1 MDEGRVTKAP
11 IFHTAS
17 NIVYDDTKVFVG
29 ARSVPV
35 ETLFWSLKVL
45 LKTKLLK
52 KYLQTQ
58 LLQTMKK
65 TLVKDKNVVYM
76 ASAPGFVPSGRKPQT
91 VVNVKLNLP
100 QAFPSE
106 AVVSAYLSPAMD
118 TSEERFSWAVPNL
131 VGVRDFAM
139 NRFGWDKSQVDK
151 LLKPVIRALE
161 ERGGS
166 RQARLEKYFKSHRVK
181 LPDKGLIFTSNQE
194 VFKSPCCKQSQT
206 LVRISGFELSAHVR
220 PATTPPP
227 AVCRSHQVRN

>member
-1 MDEGRVTKAP
+1 MGKEFGMP
-11 IFHTAS
+11 
-17 NIVYDDTKVFVG
+17 VG
-29 ARSVPV
+29 N
-35 ETLFWSLKVL
+35 
-45 LKTKLLK
+45 KTREKL
-52 KYLQTQ
+52 
-58 LLQTMKK
+58 
-65 TLVKDKNVVYM
+65 
-76 ASAPGFVPSGRKPQT
+76 R
-91 VVNVKLNLP
+91 KLNLP
-100 QAFPSE
+100 QAFPSK
-106 AVVSAYLSPAMD
+106 AVVPAYLSPAVD
-118 TSEERFSWAVPNL
+118 TCEERFSWAVPNL

-139 NRFGWDKSQVDK
+139 NRFGWDKSQ

>member
-1 MDEGRVTKAP
+1 
-11 IFHTAS
+11 
-17 NIVYDDTKVFVG
+17 
-29 ARSVPV
+29 
-35 ETLFWSLKVL
+35 
-45 LKTKLLK
+45 
-52 KYLQTQ
+52 
-58 LLQTMKK
+58 
-65 TLVKDKNVVYM
+65 M

-91 VVNVKLNLP
+91 VVNVNKNKTREKLRKLNLP

-106 AVVSAYLSPAMD
+106 AVVSAYLSPAVD

-181 LPDKGLIFTSNQE
+181 LPDKVLISTSNPE

-206 LVRISGFELSAHVR
+206 LVRISGFALSAHVR
-220 PATTPPP
+220 QPPLLPHQFAGAT
-227 AVCRSHQVRN
+227 R